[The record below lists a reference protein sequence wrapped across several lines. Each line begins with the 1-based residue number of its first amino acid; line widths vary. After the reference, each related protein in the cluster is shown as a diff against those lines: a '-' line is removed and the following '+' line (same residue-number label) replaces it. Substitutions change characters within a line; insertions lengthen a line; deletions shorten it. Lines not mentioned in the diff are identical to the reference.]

1 MGWQANDI
9 PAQAGRVAVVTG
21 ASSGLGLEAARE
33 LARRGAHVIMAVRDP
48 AKGERVRGAILAQ
61 IPLAGLEVRQLD
73 LSSLVSVRAFA
84 VDAIRDRPHIDLLVN
99 NAGVMATPPRQ
110 TDDGFEWQVGVNH
123 LGHFALTAALL
134 PALLRSHAARVVTV
148 SSAVGLIGRSLRQER
163 LAPGPSYHAW
173 RAYGDSKLPLRCPGA
188 ELHAWRAYGDSKL
201 AGYRFALELARR
213 LALAGAPVASFAVH
227 PGLADTDLQPASVR
241 AGGAGPLGRV
251 GMLAAQR
258 FGMSASD
265 GALSALRAAT
275 DPGARNG
282 ESYGPRWV
290 MAGPPVRLPTLS
302 PWLGREKLERLWA
315 VSEAATGADYRAALA
330 ATPASAG
337 HARLE

>member
-1 MGWQANDI
+1 MVGMGWQANDI

-21 ASSGLGLEAARE
+21 ASSGLGREAARE
-33 LARRGAHVIMAVRDP
+33 LARRGAHVIMAVRDR
-48 AKGERVRGAILAQ
+48 AKGERVRGTILAG

-73 LSSLVSVRAFA
+73 LSSLASVRAFA
-84 VDAIRDRPHIDLLVN
+84 ADTIRDHPRIDLLVN
-99 NAGVMATPPRQ
+99 NAGVMATPPRR

-148 SSAVGLIGRSLRQER
+148 SSAVGLIGRSLREER

-173 RAYGDSKLPLRCPGA
+173 RAYGDSKL
-188 ELHAWRAYGDSKL
+188 
-201 AGYRFALELARR
+201 AGYQFALELARR
-213 LALAGAPVASFAVH
+213 VALAGASVASLAVH
-227 PGLADTDLQPASVR
+227 PGLADTDLLPASVR

-251 GMLAAQR
+251 GLLAAQW
-258 FGMSASD
+258 FGMPASD

-302 PWLGREKLERLWA
+302 PWLGREKLERIWA
-315 VSEAATGADYRAALA
+315 VSEAATGADYQAALA
-330 ATPASAG
+330 ATRPSAG

>member
-1 MGWQANDI
+1 MGWQARDI

-21 ASSGLGLEAARE
+21 ASSGLGREASRE
-33 LARRGAHVIMAVRDP
+33 LARQGARVIMAVRDP
-48 AKGERVRGAILAQ
+48 AKGERVRGRILAE
-61 IPLAGLEVRQLD
+61 IPLAGLEVRRLD

-84 VDAIRDRPHIDLLVN
+84 ADTVRDHPRIDLLVN

-163 LAPGPSYHAW
+163 LALGSHY
-173 RAYGDSKLPLRCPGA
+173 
-188 ELHAWRAYGDSKL
+188 HAWRAYGDSKL
-201 AGYRFALELARR
+201 AGYQFALELARR
-213 LALAGAPVASFAVH
+213 LALAGAPIASLAVH

-251 GMLAAQR
+251 GLLAAQW
-258 FGMSASD
+258 FGMPASD

-275 DPGARNG
+275 DPSARSG
-282 ESYGPRWV
+282 EAYGPRWV

-302 PWLGREKLERLWA
+302 PWLRRLEVERLWA

-330 ATPASAG
+330 ATRPTAG